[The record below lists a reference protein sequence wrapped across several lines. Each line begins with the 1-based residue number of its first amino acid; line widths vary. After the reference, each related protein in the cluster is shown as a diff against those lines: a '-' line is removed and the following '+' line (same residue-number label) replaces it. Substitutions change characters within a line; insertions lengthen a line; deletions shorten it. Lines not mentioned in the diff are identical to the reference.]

1 MATLRPV
8 GVLEGQIQGVNGE
21 RILRFGLPAFLDHRS
36 IYLPIVRGAI
46 PDQLAVF
53 DFPDPTFVDG
63 DRDTTNV
70 ATQALYLMN
79 AERVQSLADAFAA
92 RTLAHSPQFRDRIDF
107 LFKAAYGREAS
118 SLEFRACRDFL
129 QEIGDDLAEDTRDR
143 AREETPEERRR
154 RFRDRRR
161 RAAGGDTNVPTGP
174 DGETLAWS
182 ALCQTIFQS
191 SEFRTLD

>member
-1 MATLRPV
+1 MENEDSRDPVFEPRGKVAVVTGGAGGIGLGMARAFSDAGMSVVIADIDADRVEATAEMLRAGGHDVV
-8 GVLEGQIQGVNGE
+8 GVRADVSV
-21 RILRFGLPAFLDHRS
+21 LDE
-36 IYLPIVRGAI
+36 V
-46 PDQLAVF
+46 
-53 DFPDPTFVDG
+53 
-63 DRDTTNV
+63 
-70 ATQALYLMN
+70 QA
-79 AERVQSLADAFAA
+79 LADAFAA